1 MEKRLKH
8 SEVAEIILG
17 QAEAKVLNL
26 DASIK
31 SLIQPAA
38 AIIKH
43 TGDEVALHIV
53 CCNEYGLVTGA
64 TAGLDIADVRKD
76 LQSLRVA
83 LEQGKQTEG

>member
-1 MEKRLKH
+1 MGRLRH
-8 SEVAEIILG
+8 SDVAEIIQG

-38 AIIKH
+38 AVIKH

-53 CCNEYGLVTGA
+53 CCDEYGLVTGA
-64 TAGLDIADVRKD
+64 TAGMDIADVRKE

-83 LEQGKQTEG
+83 LEQVKQTEG